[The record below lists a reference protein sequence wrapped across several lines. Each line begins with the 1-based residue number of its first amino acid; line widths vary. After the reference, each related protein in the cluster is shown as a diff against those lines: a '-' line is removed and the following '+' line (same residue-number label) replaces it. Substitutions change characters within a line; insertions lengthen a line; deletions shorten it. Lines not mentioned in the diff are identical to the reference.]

1 MLKRKILT
9 AEIKAVKEKRF
20 KLAKEISV
28 LSVGADLLATKVE
41 KLLNFE
47 FFKQAN
53 QNRRITDDKQR
64 KIGRYWRT
72 LEDIELEDIEANL
85 LKK

>member
-1 MLKRKILT
+1 MLKRKIVT

-20 KLAKEISV
+20 KLANEISV

-53 QNRRITDDKQR
+53 QKRRITDDKQR